1 MSFQRT
7 KRIARY
13 FWIVR
18 KRLLLGSL
26 FTVPLPLLAYLWLGG
41 RLALE
46 NAPPY
51 LAAWSK
57 PGFLALPTMLSILW
71 FIVGACILLFTL
83 SLGDIDDVLETPQK
97 GTE

>member
-26 FTVPLPLLAYLWLGG
+26 FTVPLPLMTYLWFNVLST
-41 RLALE
+41 LE
-46 NAPPY
+46 NVDPHLAP
-51 LAAWSK
+51 WFK
-57 PGFLALPTMLSILW
+57 PGYLALPAMLSIFW
-71 FIVGACILLFTL
+71 FLVGACMLLFTL
-83 SLGDIDDVLETPQK
+83 VLGDIDDVLETPQK

>member
-26 FTVPLPLLAYLWLGG
+26 FTVPFSLMTYLWLGE
-41 RLALE
+41 RPALE

-51 LAAWSK
+51 LASWSK
-57 PGFLALPTMLSILW
+57 AGFLALPTMLSILW
-71 FIVGACILLFTL
+71 FLVGACILLFTL

-97 GTE
+97 DTE

>member
-26 FTVPLPLLAYLWLGG
+26 FTVPLPLMTYLWLGG

-46 NAPPY
+46 NAPPH

-57 PGFLALPTMLSILW
+57 PGFLALPAMLSILW
-71 FIVGACILLFTL
+71 FLVGALILLYTL
-83 SLGDIDDVLETPQK
+83 SLSDIDDVLETPQK
-97 GTE
+97 DSE